1 MDKVWKPFRKQE
13 DFLTIPDSVKEALYG
28 GAAMGG
34 KSDALVMLPIVRSFF
49 QHPRFKGIIFRR
61 TYPELE
67 REIIRERVKA
77 ELDDTS
83 PERRPLAGDRFP

>member
-1 MDKVWKPFRKQE
+1 MTDLARPRRRILWVESPTWKTASPSASSKAPSQKNTRGCRHL
-13 DFLTIPDSVKEALYG
+13 DADGSGNSA
-28 GAAMGG
+28 GAFA
-34 KSDALVMLPIVRSFF
+34 
-49 QHPRFKGIIFRR
+49 
-61 TYPELE
+61 ELE